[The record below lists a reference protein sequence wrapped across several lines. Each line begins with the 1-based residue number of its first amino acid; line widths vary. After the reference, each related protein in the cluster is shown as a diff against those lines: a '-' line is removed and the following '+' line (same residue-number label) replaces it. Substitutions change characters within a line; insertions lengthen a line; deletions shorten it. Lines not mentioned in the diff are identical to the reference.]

1 MPEFRIATR
10 HGARHR
16 WAASPRAHGS
26 RRSPGVGENMDT
38 TSARKKVNTAK
49 AALRKKRGPAS
60 TSQDAAPIADAMR
73 EFWEADRLAF
83 GIPAH
88 GGGRGPVPEFA
99 QWAGMDAA
107 RY

>member
-1 MPEFRIATR
+1 
-10 HGARHR
+10 
-16 WAASPRAHGS
+16 
-26 RRSPGVGENMDT
+26 MDI

-49 AALRKKRGPAS
+49 AGLRKFRGPAE

-73 EFWEADRLAF
+73 EFWDADRLAF

-88 GGGRGPVPEFA
+88 GGGRGPTPEFA

-107 RY
+107 RYDLGMS